1 MRRRR
6 PPSRL
11 SSRALSWAASLGWDD
26 DRGGVAVMAAVF
38 GALICVVAALAV
50 DVGSM
55 VLKGREVQGAADLS
69 ALAAAQTL
77 SGSVDLTEAAA
88 RATAGDNLRD
98 LASAQVQRGVYTPD
112 PRLKPT
118 ARFVPGEGRPN
129 AARVVLSAPAPLYF
143 GRWILGRDAVTVS
156 KSATAALPGGPP
168 SAVFS
173 IGSRLAGL
181 DGGLA
186 NALLSA
192 LLGSKASLTVMDYRA
207 LADARVDLLQFSDA
221 LAAELGVTA
230 GDYDALLA
238 HEVRTGQVLK
248 ALEVVAGS
256 GAESALGKLTRL
268 PASAVVRLDELIG
281 VEADARDGLRRGLN
295 AQVSAMD
302 LLMATLQTANQDRQ
316 LALDVG
322 ARAGLADL
330 DVMLAIGERPNRA
343 PWLTVTSTGE
353 PIIRTVQTR
362 LYLKA
367 TALDKLPLLGLLAQV
382 KIPILIE
389 AASAEARLKAV
400 ECRGTPRVLI
410 EARPGVARV
419 RLGEIDEKRL
429 RDFKS
434 ELQVSPAKLASVL
447 LITVE
452 GRADIQV
459 ADMDWS
465 ELRFTGAEIGAAT
478 PKSVKAKG
486 FVNGLLTT
494 LLRDTQLTALGIP
507 LHLVTQLLAGI
518 LTPLGPVLDGLIQPL
533 LELLGVRLGEADVWV
548 HGVRCPNQGGVPQL
562 VG

>member
-1 MRRRR
+1 MGRRRR
-6 PPSRL
+6 L
-11 SSRALSWAASLGWDD
+11 SSD

-38 GALICVVAALAV
+38 GALICVLAALAV

-77 SGSVDLTEAAA
+77 SDPPERTEAAA
-88 RATAGDNLRD
+88 RLTAQDNLID
-98 LASAQVQRGVYTPD
+98 LAGARIQRGVYTPD
-112 PRLKPT
+112 PRLKPR
-118 ARFVPGEGRPN
+118 ARFAEGGSRPN
-129 AARVVLSAPAPLYF
+129 AARVTLSAPAPLYF
-143 GRWILGRDAVTVS
+143 GRWILRRDSVTVS

-186 NALLSA
+186 NALLSG
-192 LLGSKASLTVMDYRA
+192 LLGSKVSLTVMDYRA
-207 LADARVDLLQFSDA
+207 LADAQVNLLQFSDA

-238 HEVRTGQVLK
+238 HEAQTGQVLR
-248 ALEVVAGS
+248 ALEAVAGS
-256 GAESALGKLTRL
+256 GAESALSKLTRL
-268 PASAVVRLDELIG
+268 PLNAVVKLEELIG
-281 VEADARDGLRRGLN
+281 VEADARGGLRRGLD

-343 PWLTVTSTGE
+343 PWLTVTGTGE

-362 LYLKA
+362 LYLEA
-367 TALDKLPLLGLLAQV
+367 TALDKVPLVGLLAQV
-382 KIPILIE
+382 KVPILIE
-389 AASAEARLKAV
+389 AASAEARLKAI
-400 ECRGTPRVLI
+400 ECEGTPRVLI

-419 RLGEIDEKRL
+419 RLGQIDPKRL

-434 ELQVSPAKLASVL
+434 ELKVSPARLVSVL

-452 GRADIQV
+452 GVADIQV
-459 ADMDWS
+459 ADLDWS
-465 ELRFTGAEIGAAT
+465 ELRFTGNEIGSSQ
-478 PKSVKAKG
+478 PKSVRAKG
-486 FVNGLLTT
+486 FVNGLIVT
-494 LLRDTQLTALGIP
+494 LLRDTRLTALGIP
-507 LHLVTQLLAGI
+507 LHLVTQLLAGV
-518 LTPLGPVLDGLIQPL
+518 LTPLGPVLDGVVQPL

>member
-1 MRRRR
+1 MRTRRRMNR
-6 PPSRL
+6 
-11 SSRALSWAASLGWDD
+11 WGD

-38 GALICVVAALAV
+38 GALICIAAALAV

-77 SGSVDLTEAAA
+77 SQPLARTEAAA
-88 RATAGDNLRD
+88 ADTARANLAD
-98 LASAQVQRGVYTPD
+98 LASVRLQLGGYTPER
-112 PRLKPT
+112 RLKPA
-118 ARFVPGEGRPN
+118 ARFTPGAARPN

-143 GRWILGRDAVTVS
+143 GRWIMGRDSVTVS
-156 KSATAALPGGPP
+156 KSATAALPGGQP
-168 SAVFS
+168 SAMFS
-173 IGSRLAGL
+173 IGSRLASL

-186 NALLSA
+186 NALLSG
-192 LLGSKASLTVMDYRA
+192 LLGSHVSLTVMDYRA
-207 LADARVDLLQFSDA
+207 LADARVNLLQFSDA

-238 HEVRTGQVLK
+238 HEAQTGQVLK
-248 ALEVVAGS
+248 ALEAVAGS
-256 GAESALGKLTRL
+256 GAQSALGKLTRL
-268 PASAVVRLDELIG
+268 PASATVKLDELIG
-281 VEADARDGLRRGLN
+281 VETDAREGLRRGLN
-295 AQVSAMD
+295 AEVSAMD
-302 LLMATLQTANQDRQ
+302 LLMATLQTANQERQ

-322 ARAGLADL
+322 ARTGLADL

-367 TALDKLPLLGLLAQV
+367 TALDKVPLVGLLAQV
-382 KIPILIE
+382 KVPILIE

-400 ECRGTPRVLI
+400 QCQGEPRVLI
-410 EARPGVARV
+410 EARSGVARV

-434 ELQVSPAKLASVL
+434 ELKVSPAMLVSVL
-447 LITVE
+447 LIAVE
-452 GRADIQV
+452 GSADIQV
-459 ADMDWS
+459 ADMEWS
-465 ELRFTGAEIGAAT
+465 ELRFTGAEIGSAQ

-486 FVNGLLTT
+486 FANGLLTT
-494 LLRDTQLTALGIP
+494 LLRDTKLTALGIP
-507 LHLVTQLLAGI
+507 LHLVTQLLAAV
-518 LTPLGPVLDGLIQPL
+518 LTPLGPVLDGVVQPL

>member
-1 MRRRR
+1 
-6 PPSRL
+6 
-11 SSRALSWAASLGWDD
+11 
-26 DRGGVAVMAAVF
+26 MAAVF
-38 GALICVVAALAV
+38 GALICVLAALAV

-77 SGSVDLTEAAA
+77 SDPPERTEAAA
-88 RATAGDNLRD
+88 RLTAQDNLID
-98 LASAQVQRGVYTPD
+98 LAGARIQRGVYTPD
-112 PRLKPT
+112 PRLKPR
-118 ARFVPGEGRPN
+118 ARFADGGSRPN
-129 AARVVLSAPAPLYF
+129 AARVTLSAPAPLYF
-143 GRWILGRDAVTVS
+143 GRWILRRDSVTVS

-186 NALLSA
+186 NALLSG
-192 LLGSKASLTVMDYRA
+192 LLGSKVSLTVMDYRA
-207 LADARVDLLQFSDA
+207 LADAQVNLLQFSDA

-238 HEVRTGQVLK
+238 HEAQTGQVLR
-248 ALEVVAGS
+248 ALEAVAGS
-256 GAESALGKLTRL
+256 GAESALSKLTRL
-268 PASAVVRLDELIG
+268 PVNAVVKLEELIG
-281 VEADARDGLRRGLN
+281 VDADARGGLRRGLD
-295 AQVSAMD
+295 AEVSAMD
-302 LLMATLQTANQDRQ
+302 LLMATLQTANQERQ

-343 PWLTVTSTGE
+343 PWLTVTGTGE

-362 LYLKA
+362 LYLEA
-367 TALDKLPLLGLLAQV
+367 TALDKVPLVGLLAQV
-382 KIPILIE
+382 KVPILIE
-389 AASAEARLKAV
+389 AASAEARLKAI
-400 ECRGTPRVLI
+400 ECEGTPRVLI

-419 RLGEIDEKRL
+419 RLGQIDPKRL

-434 ELQVSPAKLASVL
+434 ELKVSPARLVSVL

-452 GRADIQV
+452 GVADIQV
-459 ADMDWS
+459 ADLDWS
-465 ELRFTGAEIGAAT
+465 ELRFTGSEIGSSQ
-478 PKSVKAKG
+478 PKTVRAKG
-486 FVNGLLTT
+486 FVNGLIVT
-494 LLRDTQLTALGIP
+494 LLRDTRLTALGIP
-507 LHLVTQLLAGI
+507 LHLVTQLLAGV
-518 LTPLGPVLDGLIQPL
+518 LTPLGPVLDGVVQPL

>member
-1 MRRRR
+1 M
-6 PPSRL
+6 
-11 SSRALSWAASLGWDD
+11 
-26 DRGGVAVMAAVF
+26 
-38 GALICVVAALAV
+38 
-50 DVGSM
+50 
-55 VLKGREVQGAADLS
+55 
-69 ALAAAQTL
+69 
-77 SGSVDLTEAAA
+77 
-88 RATAGDNLRD
+88 
-98 LASAQVQRGVYTPD
+98 
-112 PRLKPT
+112 
-118 ARFVPGEGRPN
+118 
-129 AARVVLSAPAPLYF
+129 
-143 GRWILGRDAVTVS
+143 GRDSVTVS

-168 SAVFS
+168 SAMFS

-186 NALLSA
+186 NALLSS
-192 LLGSKASLTVMDYRA
+192 LLGSQVSLTVMDYRA
-207 LADARVDLLQFSDA
+207 LADARVNLLQFSDA

-238 HEVRTGQVLK
+238 HEAQTGQVLK
-248 ALEVVAGS
+248 ALEAVAGS
-256 GAESALGKLTRL
+256 DTQSVLGKLTRL
-268 PASAVVRLDELIG
+268 PASATVKLNELIG
-281 VEADARDGLRRGLN
+281 VEADAREGLRRGLD
-295 AQVSAMD
+295 AEVSAMD
-302 LLMATLQTANQDRQ
+302 LLMATLQTANQERQ

-322 ARAGLADL
+322 ARTGLADL

-367 TALDKLPLLGLLAQV
+367 TALDKLPLVGLLAQV

-400 ECRGTPRVLI
+400 QCEGTPRVLI

-434 ELQVSPAKLASVL
+434 ELRVSPAKLVSLL
-447 LITVE
+447 LITIE
-452 GRADIQV
+452 GSADIQI
-459 ADMDWS
+459 ADLEWS
-465 ELRFTGAEIGAAT
+465 ELSFTGSEIGSSA

-494 LLRDTQLTALGIP
+494 LLRDTKLTALGIP
-507 LHLVTQLLAGI
+507 LHLITQLLAAI
-518 LTPLGPVLDGLIQPL
+518 LTPLGPVLDGVVQPL

-548 HGVRCPNQGGVPQL
+548 HGVRCPNQGGIPQL

>member
-1 MRRRR
+1 
-6 PPSRL
+6 
-11 SSRALSWAASLGWDD
+11 
-26 DRGGVAVMAAVF
+26 MAAVF
-38 GALICVVAALAV
+38 GALICVLAALAV

-77 SGSVDLTEAAA
+77 SDPPERTEAAA
-88 RATAGDNLRD
+88 RLTAQDNLID
-98 LASAQVQRGVYTPD
+98 LAGARIQRGVYTPD
-112 PRLKPT
+112 PRLKPR
-118 ARFVPGEGRPN
+118 ARFAEGGSRPN
-129 AARVVLSAPAPLYF
+129 AARVTLSAPAPLYF
-143 GRWILGRDAVTVS
+143 GRWILRRDSVTVS

-186 NALLSA
+186 NALLSG
-192 LLGSKASLTVMDYRA
+192 LLGSKVSLTVMDYRA
-207 LADARVDLLQFSDA
+207 LADAQVNLLQFSDA

-238 HEVRTGQVLK
+238 HEAQTGQVLR
-248 ALEVVAGS
+248 ALEAVAGS
-256 GAESALGKLTRL
+256 GAESALSKLTRL
-268 PASAVVRLDELIG
+268 PLNAVVKLEELIG
-281 VEADARDGLRRGLN
+281 VEADARGGLRRGLD

-343 PWLTVTSTGE
+343 PWLTVTGTGE

-362 LYLKA
+362 LYLEA
-367 TALDKLPLLGLLAQV
+367 TALDKVPLVGLLAQV
-382 KIPILIE
+382 KVPILIE
-389 AASAEARLKAV
+389 AASAEARLKAI
-400 ECRGTPRVLI
+400 ECEGTPRVLI

-419 RLGEIDEKRL
+419 RLGQIDPKRL

-434 ELQVSPAKLASVL
+434 ELKVSPARLVSVL

-452 GRADIQV
+452 GVADIQV
-459 ADMDWS
+459 ADLDWS
-465 ELRFTGAEIGAAT
+465 ELRFTGNEIGSSQ
-478 PKSVKAKG
+478 PKSVRAKG
-486 FVNGLLTT
+486 FVNGLIVT
-494 LLRDTQLTALGIP
+494 LLRDTRLTALGIP
-507 LHLVTQLLAGI
+507 LHLVTQLLAGV
-518 LTPLGPVLDGLIQPL
+518 LTPLGPVLDGVVQPL

>member
-1 MRRRR
+1 MGRRL
-6 PPSRL
+6 RL
-11 SSRALSWAASLGWDD
+11 SSD

-38 GALICVVAALAV
+38 GALICVLAALAV

-77 SGSVDLTEAAA
+77 SDPPERTEAAA
-88 RATAGDNLRD
+88 RLTAQDNLID
-98 LASAQVQRGVYTPD
+98 LAGARIQRGVYTPD
-112 PRLKPT
+112 PRLKPR
-118 ARFVPGEGRPN
+118 ARFAEGGSRPN
-129 AARVVLSAPAPLYF
+129 AARVTLSAPAPLYF
-143 GRWILGRDAVTVS
+143 GRWILRRDSVTVS

-186 NALLSA
+186 NALLSG
-192 LLGSKASLTVMDYRA
+192 LLGSKVSLTVMDYRA
-207 LADARVDLLQFSDA
+207 LADAQVNLLQFSDA

-238 HEVRTGQVLK
+238 HEAQTGQVLR
-248 ALEVVAGS
+248 ALEAVAGS
-256 GAESALGKLTRL
+256 GAESALSKLTRL
-268 PASAVVRLDELIG
+268 PVNAVVKLEELIG
-281 VEADARDGLRRGLN
+281 VDADARGGLRRGLD

-343 PWLTVTSTGE
+343 PWLTVTGTGE

-362 LYLKA
+362 LYLEA
-367 TALDKLPLLGLLAQV
+367 TALDKVPLVGLLAQV
-382 KIPILIE
+382 KVPILIE
-389 AASAEARLKAV
+389 AASAEARLKAI
-400 ECRGTPRVLI
+400 ECEGTPRVLI

-419 RLGEIDEKRL
+419 RLGQIDPKRL

-434 ELQVSPAKLASVL
+434 ELKVSPARLVSVL

-452 GRADIQV
+452 GVADIQV
-459 ADMDWS
+459 ADLDWS
-465 ELRFTGAEIGAAT
+465 ELRFTGSEIGSNQ
-478 PKSVKAKG
+478 PKSVRAKG
-486 FVNGLLTT
+486 FVNGLIVT
-494 LLRDTQLTALGIP
+494 LLRDTRLTALGIP
-507 LHLVTQLLAGI
+507 LNLVTQLLAGV
-518 LTPLGPVLDGLIQPL
+518 LTPLGPVLDGVVQPL

>member
-1 MRRRR
+1 MGRRRR
-6 PPSRL
+6 L
-11 SSRALSWAASLGWDD
+11 SSD

-38 GALICVVAALAV
+38 GALICVLAALAV

-77 SGSVDLTEAAA
+77 SDPPERTEAAA
-88 RATAGDNLRD
+88 RLTAQDNLID
-98 LASAQVQRGVYTPD
+98 LAGARIQRGVYTPD
-112 PRLKPT
+112 PRLKPR
-118 ARFVPGEGRPN
+118 ARFADGGARPN
-129 AARVVLSAPAPLYF
+129 AARVTLSAPAPLYF
-143 GRWILGRDAVTVS
+143 GRWILRRDSVTVS

-168 SAVFS
+168 STVFS

-186 NALLSA
+186 NALLSG
-192 LLGSKASLTVMDYRA
+192 LLGSKVSLTVMDYRA
-207 LADARVDLLQFSDA
+207 LADAQVNLLQFSDA

-238 HEVRTGQVLK
+238 HEAQTGQVLR
-248 ALEVVAGS
+248 ALEAVAGS
-256 GAESALGKLTRL
+256 GAESALSKLTRL
-268 PASAVVRLDELIG
+268 PVNAVVKLEELIG
-281 VEADARDGLRRGLN
+281 VDADARGGLRRGLD
-295 AQVSAMD
+295 AEVSAMD
-302 LLMATLQTANQDRQ
+302 MLMATLQTANQDRQ

-343 PWLTVTSTGE
+343 PWLTVTGTGE

-362 LYLKA
+362 LYLEA
-367 TALDKLPLLGLLAQV
+367 TALDKVPLVGLLAQV
-382 KIPILIE
+382 KVPILIE
-389 AASAEARLKAV
+389 AASAEARLKAI
-400 ECRGTPRVLI
+400 ECEGTPRVLI

-419 RLGEIDEKRL
+419 RLGQIDPKRL

-434 ELQVSPAKLASVL
+434 ELKVSPARLVSVL

-452 GRADIQV
+452 GVADIQV
-459 ADMDWS
+459 ADLDWS
-465 ELRFTGAEIGAAT
+465 ELRFTGSEIGSSQ
-478 PKSVKAKG
+478 PKSVRAKG
-486 FVNGLLTT
+486 FVNGLIVT
-494 LLRDTQLTALGIP
+494 LLRDTRLTALGIP
-507 LHLVTQLLAGI
+507 LHLVTQLLAGV
-518 LTPLGPVLDGLIQPL
+518 LTPLGPVLDGVVQPL

>member
-1 MRRRR
+1 MGRRRR
-6 PPSRL
+6 L
-11 SSRALSWAASLGWDD
+11 SSD

-38 GALICVVAALAV
+38 GALICVLAALAV

-77 SGSVDLTEAAA
+77 SDPPERTEAAA
-88 RATAGDNLRD
+88 RLTAQDNLID
-98 LASAQVQRGVYTPD
+98 LAGARVQRGVYTPD
-112 PRLKPT
+112 PRLKPR
-118 ARFVPGEGRPN
+118 ARFADGGSRPN
-129 AARVVLSAPAPLYF
+129 AARVTLSAPAPLYF
-143 GRWILGRDAVTVS
+143 GRWILRRDSVTVS

-186 NALLSA
+186 NALLSG
-192 LLGSKASLTVMDYRA
+192 LLGSKVSLTVMDYRA
-207 LADARVDLLQFSDA
+207 LADAQVNLLQFSDA

-238 HEVRTGQVLK
+238 HEAQTGQVLR
-248 ALEVVAGS
+248 ALEAVAGS
-256 GAESALGKLTRL
+256 GAESALSKLTRL
-268 PASAVVRLDELIG
+268 PVNAVVKLEELIG
-281 VEADARDGLRRGLN
+281 VDADARGGLRRGLD
-295 AQVSAMD
+295 AEVSAMD

-343 PWLTVTSTGE
+343 PWLTVTGTGE

-362 LYLKA
+362 LYLEA
-367 TALDKLPLLGLLAQV
+367 TALDKVPLVGLLAQV
-382 KIPILIE
+382 KVPILIE
-389 AASAEARLKAV
+389 AASAEARLKAI
-400 ECRGTPRVLI
+400 ECEGTPRVLI

-419 RLGEIDEKRL
+419 RLGQIDPKRL

-434 ELQVSPAKLASVL
+434 ELKVSPARLVSVL

-452 GRADIQV
+452 GVADIQV
-459 ADMDWS
+459 ADLDWS
-465 ELRFTGAEIGAAT
+465 ELRFTGSEIGSSQ
-478 PKSVKAKG
+478 PKTVRAKG
-486 FVNGLLTT
+486 FVNGLIVT
-494 LLRDTQLTALGIP
+494 LLRDTRLTALGIP
-507 LHLVTQLLAGI
+507 LHLVTQLLAGV
-518 LTPLGPVLDGLIQPL
+518 LTPLGPVLDGVVQPL

>member
-1 MRRRR
+1 MGRRRR
-6 PPSRL
+6 L
-11 SSRALSWAASLGWDD
+11 SSD

-38 GALICVVAALAV
+38 GALICVLAALAV

-77 SGSVDLTEAAA
+77 SDPPERTEAAA
-88 RATAGDNLRD
+88 HATARDNLID
-98 LASAQVQRGVYTPD
+98 LAGARIQRGVYTPD
-112 PRLKPT
+112 PRLKPP
-118 ARFVPGEGRPN
+118 ARFADGGSRPN
-129 AARVVLSAPAPLYF
+129 AARVTLSAPAPLYF
-143 GRWILGRDAVTVS
+143 GRWILRRDSVTVS

-186 NALLSA
+186 NALLSG
-192 LLGSKASLTVMDYRA
+192 LLGSKVSLTVMDYRA
-207 LADARVDLLQFSDA
+207 LADAQVNLLQFSDA

-230 GDYDALLA
+230 GDYDALLT
-238 HEVRTGQVLK
+238 HEAQTGQVLR
-248 ALEVVAGS
+248 ALEAVAGS
-256 GAESALGKLTRL
+256 GAESALSKLTRL
-268 PASAVVRLDELIG
+268 PVNAVVKLEELIG
-281 VEADARDGLRRGLN
+281 VDADARSGLRRGLD

-343 PWLTVTSTGE
+343 PWLTVTGTGE

-362 LYLKA
+362 LYLEA
-367 TALDKLPLLGLLAQV
+367 TALDKVPLVGLLAQV
-382 KIPILIE
+382 KVPILIE
-389 AASAEARLKAV
+389 TASAEARLKAI
-400 ECRGTPRVLI
+400 ECEGTPRVLI

-419 RLGEIDEKRL
+419 RLGQIDPKRL
-429 RDFKS
+429 GDFKS
-434 ELQVSPAKLASVL
+434 ELKVSPARLVSVL

-452 GRADIQV
+452 GVADIQV
-459 ADMDWS
+459 ADLDWS
-465 ELRFTGAEIGAAT
+465 ELRFTGSEIGSSQ
-478 PKSVKAKG
+478 PKSVRAKG
-486 FVNGLLTT
+486 FVNGLIVT
-494 LLRDTQLTALGIP
+494 LLRDTRLTALGIP
-507 LHLVTQLLAGI
+507 LHLVTQLLAGV
-518 LTPLGPVLDGLIQPL
+518 LTPLGPVLDGVVQPL

-548 HGVRCPNQGGVPQL
+548 HGVRCPGQGGVPQL

>member
-1 MRRRR
+1 MGRRRR
-6 PPSRL
+6 L
-11 SSRALSWAASLGWDD
+11 SSD

-38 GALICVVAALAV
+38 GALICVLAALAV

-77 SGSVDLTEAAA
+77 SDPPERTEAAA
-88 RATAGDNLRD
+88 RLTAQDNLID
-98 LASAQVQRGVYTPD
+98 LAGARIQRGVYTPD
-112 PRLKPT
+112 PRLKPR
-118 ARFVPGEGRPN
+118 ARFADGGSRPN
-129 AARVVLSAPAPLYF
+129 AARVTLSAPAPLYF
-143 GRWILGRDAVTVS
+143 GRWILRRDSVTVS

-186 NALLSA
+186 NALLSG
-192 LLGSKASLTVMDYRA
+192 LLGSKVSLTVMDYRA
-207 LADARVDLLQFSDA
+207 LADAQVNLLQFSDA

-238 HEVRTGQVLK
+238 HEAQTGQVLR
-248 ALEVVAGS
+248 ALEAVAGS
-256 GAESALGKLTRL
+256 GAESALSKLTRL
-268 PASAVVRLDELIG
+268 PLNAVVKLEELIG
-281 VEADARDGLRRGLN
+281 VDADARGGLRRGLD
-295 AQVSAMD
+295 AEVSAMD

-330 DVMLAIGERPNRA
+330 AVMLAIGERPNRA
-343 PWLTVTSTGE
+343 PWLTVTGTGE

-362 LYLKA
+362 LYLEA
-367 TALDKLPLLGLLAQV
+367 TALDKVPLVGLLAQV
-382 KIPILIE
+382 KVPILIE
-389 AASAEARLKAV
+389 AASAEARLKAI
-400 ECRGTPRVLI
+400 ECEGTPRVLI

-419 RLGEIDEKRL
+419 RLGQIDPKRL

-434 ELQVSPAKLASVL
+434 ELKVSPARLVSVL

-452 GRADIQV
+452 GVADIQV
-459 ADMDWS
+459 ADLDWS
-465 ELRFTGAEIGAAT
+465 ELRFTGSEIGSSQ
-478 PKSVKAKG
+478 PKSVRAKG
-486 FVNGLLTT
+486 FVNGLIVT
-494 LLRDTQLTALGIP
+494 LLRDTRLTALGIP
-507 LHLVTQLLAGI
+507 LHLVTQLLAGV
-518 LTPLGPVLDGLIQPL
+518 LTPLGPVLDGVVQPL

>member
-1 MRRRR
+1 MGRRRR
-6 PPSRL
+6 L
-11 SSRALSWAASLGWDD
+11 SSD

-38 GALICVVAALAV
+38 GALICVLAALAV

-77 SGSVDLTEAAA
+77 SDPPERTEAAA
-88 RATAGDNLRD
+88 RLTAQDNLVD
-98 LASAQVQRGVYTPD
+98 LAGARIQRGVYTPD
-112 PRLKPT
+112 PRLKPR
-118 ARFVPGEGRPN
+118 ARFADGGSRPN
-129 AARVVLSAPAPLYF
+129 AARVTLSAPAPLYF
-143 GRWILGRDAVTVS
+143 GRWILRRDSVTVS

-186 NALLSA
+186 NALLSG
-192 LLGSKASLTVMDYRA
+192 LLGSKVSLTVMDYRA
-207 LADARVDLLQFSDA
+207 LADAQVNLLQFSDA

-238 HEVRTGQVLK
+238 HEAQTGQVLR
-248 ALEVVAGS
+248 ALEAVAGA
-256 GAESALGKLTRL
+256 GAESALSKLTRL
-268 PASAVVRLDELIG
+268 PVNAVVKLEELIG
-281 VEADARDGLRRGLN
+281 VDADARGGLRRGLD
-295 AQVSAMD
+295 AEVSAMD

-343 PWLTVTSTGE
+343 PWLTVTGTGE

-362 LYLKA
+362 LYLEA
-367 TALDKLPLLGLLAQV
+367 TALDKVPLVGLLAQV
-382 KIPILIE
+382 KVPILIE
-389 AASAEARLKAV
+389 AASAEARLKAI
-400 ECRGTPRVLI
+400 ECEGTPRVLI

-419 RLGEIDEKRL
+419 RLGQIDPKRL

-434 ELQVSPAKLASVL
+434 ELKVSPARLVSVL

-452 GRADIQV
+452 GVADIQV
-459 ADMDWS
+459 ADLDWS
-465 ELRFTGAEIGAAT
+465 ELRFTGSEIGSSQ
-478 PKSVKAKG
+478 PKSVRAKG
-486 FVNGLLTT
+486 FVNGLIVT
-494 LLRDTQLTALGIP
+494 LLRDTRLTALGIP
-507 LHLVTQLLAGI
+507 LHLVTQLLAGV
-518 LTPLGPVLDGLIQPL
+518 LTPLGPVLDGVVQPL

>member
-1 MRRRR
+1 MRWSRR
-6 PPSRL
+6 
-11 SSRALSWAASLGWDD
+11 LGD

-38 GALICVVAALAV
+38 GALICVSAALAV

-55 VLKGREVQGAADLS
+55 MLKGREVQGAADLS

-77 SGSVDLTEAAA
+77 SQPLVRSEAAAADTAHANLTDLTEV
-88 RATAGDNLRD
+88 
-98 LASAQVQRGVYTPD
+98 QVQVGGYAPD
-112 PRLKPT
+112 RRLKP
-118 ARFVPGEGRPN
+118 AERFTPGGAQPN

-143 GRWILGRDAVTVS
+143 GRWIMGRDSVTVS

-168 SAVFS
+168 SAMFS

-186 NALLSA
+186 NALLSG
-192 LLGSKASLTVMDYRA
+192 LLGSQVSLTVMDYRA
-207 LADARVDLLQFSDA
+207 LADARVNLLQFSDA

-238 HEVRTGQVLK
+238 HEAQTGQVLK
-248 ALEVVAGS
+248 ALEAVAGS
-256 GAESALGKLTRL
+256 DTQSVLGKLTRL
-268 PASAVVRLDELIG
+268 PASATVKLNELIG
-281 VEADARDGLRRGLN
+281 VEADAREGLRRGLD
-295 AQVSAMD
+295 AEVSAMD
-302 LLMATLQTANQDRQ
+302 LLMATLQTANQERQ

-322 ARAGLADL
+322 ARTGLADL

-367 TALDKLPLLGLLAQV
+367 TALDKLPLVGLLAQV

-400 ECRGTPRVLI
+400 QCEGAPRVLI

-434 ELQVSPAKLASVL
+434 ELRVSPAKLVSLL
-447 LITVE
+447 LITIE
-452 GRADIQV
+452 GSADIQI
-459 ADMDWS
+459 ADLEWS
-465 ELRFTGAEIGAAT
+465 ELSFTGSEIGSSA

-494 LLRDTQLTALGIP
+494 LLRDTKLTALGIP
-507 LHLVTQLLAGI
+507 LHLITQLLAAI
-518 LTPLGPVLDGLIQPL
+518 LTPLGPVLDGVVQPL

-548 HGVRCPNQGGVPQL
+548 HGVRCPNQGGIPQL

>member
-1 MRRRR
+1 MGRRRR
-6 PPSRL
+6 L
-11 SSRALSWAASLGWDD
+11 SSD

-38 GALICVVAALAV
+38 GALICVLAALAV

-77 SGSVDLTEAAA
+77 SDPPERTEAAA
-88 RATAGDNLRD
+88 RLTAQDNLID
-98 LASAQVQRGVYTPD
+98 LAGARVQRGVYTPD
-112 PRLKPT
+112 PRLKPR
-118 ARFVPGEGRPN
+118 ARFADGGSRPN
-129 AARVVLSAPAPLYF
+129 AARVTLSAPAPLYF
-143 GRWILGRDAVTVS
+143 GRWILRRDSVTVS

-186 NALLSA
+186 NALLSG
-192 LLGSKASLTVMDYRA
+192 LLGSKVSLTVMDYRA
-207 LADARVDLLQFSDA
+207 LADAQVNLLQFSDA

-238 HEVRTGQVLK
+238 HEAQTGQVLR
-248 ALEVVAGS
+248 ALEAVAGS
-256 GAESALGKLTRL
+256 GAESALSKLTRL
-268 PASAVVRLDELIG
+268 PVNAVVKLEELIG
-281 VEADARDGLRRGLN
+281 VDADARGGLRRGLD
-295 AQVSAMD
+295 AEVSAMD

-343 PWLTVTSTGE
+343 PWLTVTGTGE

-362 LYLKA
+362 LYLEA
-367 TALDKLPLLGLLAQV
+367 TALDKVPLVGLLAQV
-382 KIPILIE
+382 KVPILIE
-389 AASAEARLKAV
+389 AASAEARLKAI
-400 ECRGTPRVLI
+400 ECEGTPRVLI

-419 RLGEIDEKRL
+419 RLGQIDPKRL

-434 ELQVSPAKLASVL
+434 ELKVSPARLVSVL

-452 GRADIQV
+452 GVADIQV
-459 ADMDWS
+459 ADLDWS
-465 ELRFTGAEIGAAT
+465 ELRFTGSEIGSSQ
-478 PKSVKAKG
+478 PKSVRAKG
-486 FVNGLLTT
+486 FVNGLIVT
-494 LLRDTQLTALGIP
+494 LLRDTRLTALGIP
-507 LHLVTQLLAGI
+507 LHLVTQLLAGV
-518 LTPLGPVLDGLIQPL
+518 LTPLGPVLDGVVQPL

>member
-1 MRRRR
+1 MGRRRR
-6 PPSRL
+6 L
-11 SSRALSWAASLGWDD
+11 SCD
-26 DRGGVAVMAAVF
+26 DRGGVAVIAAVF
-38 GALICVVAALAV
+38 GALICALAALAV

-77 SGSVDLTEAAA
+77 SDPPERTEAAA
-88 RATAGDNLRD
+88 HATARDNLID
-98 LASAQVQRGVYTPD
+98 LAGARIQRGVYTPD
-112 PRLKPT
+112 PRLKPR
-118 ARFVPGEGRPN
+118 ARFADGGSRPN
-129 AARVVLSAPAPLYF
+129 AARVTLSAPAPLYF
-143 GRWILGRDAVTVS
+143 GRWILRRDSVTVS

-186 NALLSA
+186 NALLSG
-192 LLGSKASLTVMDYRA
+192 LLGSKVSLTVMDYRA
-207 LADARVDLLQFSDA
+207 LADAQVNLLQFSDA

-230 GDYDALLA
+230 GDYDALLE
-238 HEVRTGQVLK
+238 HEAQTGQVLR
-248 ALEVVAGS
+248 ALEAVAGS
-256 GAESALGKLTRL
+256 GAESALSKLIRL
-268 PASAVVRLDELIG
+268 PANAVVKLEELIG
-281 VEADARDGLRRGLN
+281 VDADARGGLRRGLD

-330 DVMLAIGERPNRA
+330 DVMLAIGERTNRA
-343 PWLTVTSTGE
+343 PWLTVTGTGE

-362 LYLKA
+362 LYLEA
-367 TALDKLPLLGLLAQV
+367 TALDKVPLVGLLAQV
-382 KIPILIE
+382 KVPILIE
-389 AASAEARLKAV
+389 AASAEARLKAI
-400 ECRGTPRVLI
+400 ECEGTPRVLI

-419 RLGEIDEKRL
+419 RLGQIDPKRL

-434 ELQVSPAKLASVL
+434 ELKVSPARLVSVL

-452 GRADIQV
+452 GVADIQV
-459 ADMDWS
+459 ADLDWS
-465 ELRFTGAEIGAAT
+465 ELRFTGSEIGSSQ
-478 PKSVKAKG
+478 PKSVRAEG
-486 FVNGLLTT
+486 FVNGLIVT
-494 LLRDTQLTALGIP
+494 LLRDTRLTALGIP
-507 LHLVTQLLAGI
+507 LHLVTQLLAGV
-518 LTPLGPVLDGLIQPL
+518 LTPLGPVLDGVVQPL

>member
-1 MRRRR
+1 MGRRRR
-6 PPSRL
+6 L
-11 SSRALSWAASLGWDD
+11 SSD

-38 GALICVVAALAV
+38 GALICVLAALAV

-77 SGSVDLTEAAA
+77 SDPPERTEAAA
-88 RATAGDNLRD
+88 RLTAQDNLID
-98 LASAQVQRGVYTPD
+98 LAGARIQRGVYTPD
-112 PRLKPT
+112 PRLKPR
-118 ARFVPGEGRPN
+118 ARFADGGSRPN
-129 AARVVLSAPAPLYF
+129 AARVTLSAPAPLYF
-143 GRWILGRDAVTVS
+143 GRWILRRDSVTVS

-186 NALLSA
+186 NALLSG
-192 LLGSKASLTVMDYRA
+192 LLGSKVSLTVMDYRA
-207 LADARVDLLQFSDA
+207 LADAQVNLLQFSDA

-238 HEVRTGQVLK
+238 HEAQTGQVLR
-248 ALEVVAGS
+248 ALEAVAGS
-256 GAESALGKLTRL
+256 GAESALSKLTRL
-268 PASAVVRLDELIG
+268 PVNAVVKLEELIG
-281 VEADARDGLRRGLN
+281 VDADARGGLRRGLD
-295 AQVSAMD
+295 AEVSAMD
-302 LLMATLQTANQDRQ
+302 LLMATLQTANQERQ

-343 PWLTVTSTGE
+343 PWLTVTGTGE

-362 LYLKA
+362 LYLEA
-367 TALDKLPLLGLLAQV
+367 TALDKVPLVGLLAQV
-382 KIPILIE
+382 KVPILIE
-389 AASAEARLKAV
+389 AASAEARLKAI
-400 ECRGTPRVLI
+400 ECEGTPRVLI

-419 RLGEIDEKRL
+419 RLGQIDPKRL

-434 ELQVSPAKLASVL
+434 ELKVSPARLVSVL

-452 GRADIQV
+452 GVADIQV
-459 ADMDWS
+459 ADLDWS
-465 ELRFTGAEIGAAT
+465 ELRFTGSEIGSSQ
-478 PKSVKAKG
+478 PKTVRAKG
-486 FVNGLLTT
+486 FVNGLIVT
-494 LLRDTQLTALGIP
+494 LLRDTRLTALGIP
-507 LHLVTQLLAGI
+507 LHLVTQLLAGV
-518 LTPLGPVLDGLIQPL
+518 LTPLGPVLDGVVQPL

>member
-1 MRRRR
+1 MGRRRR
-6 PPSRL
+6 L
-11 SSRALSWAASLGWDD
+11 SSD

-38 GALICVVAALAV
+38 GALICVLAALAV

-77 SGSVDLTEAAA
+77 SDPPERTEAAA
-88 RATAGDNLRD
+88 HATARDNLID
-98 LASAQVQRGVYTPD
+98 LAGARIQRGVYTPD
-112 PRLKPT
+112 PRLKPP
-118 ARFVPGEGRPN
+118 ARFADGGSRPN
-129 AARVVLSAPAPLYF
+129 AARVTLSAPAPLYF
-143 GRWILGRDAVTVS
+143 GRWILRRDSVTVS

-186 NALLSA
+186 NALLSG
-192 LLGSKASLTVMDYRA
+192 LLGSKVSLTVMDYRA
-207 LADARVDLLQFSDA
+207 LADAQVNLLQFSDA

-238 HEVRTGQVLK
+238 HEAQTGQVLR
-248 ALEVVAGS
+248 ALEAVAGS
-256 GAESALGKLTRL
+256 GADSALSKLTRL
-268 PASAVVRLDELIG
+268 PVNAVVKLEELIG
-281 VEADARDGLRRGLN
+281 VDADARGGLRRGLD
-295 AQVSAMD
+295 AEVSAMD

-343 PWLTVTSTGE
+343 PWLTVTGTGE

-362 LYLKA
+362 LYLEA
-367 TALDKLPLLGLLAQV
+367 TALDKVPLVGLLAQV
-382 KIPILIE
+382 KVPILIE
-389 AASAEARLKAV
+389 ASSAEARLKSI
-400 ECRGTPRVLI
+400 ECEGTPRVLI

-419 RLGEIDEKRL
+419 RLGQIDPKRL

-434 ELQVSPAKLASVL
+434 ELKVSPARLVSVL

-452 GRADIQV
+452 GVADIQV
-459 ADMDWS
+459 ADLGWS
-465 ELRFTGAEIGAAT
+465 ELRFTGSEIGSSQ
-478 PKSVKAKG
+478 PKSVRAKG
-486 FVNGLLTT
+486 FVNGLIVT
-494 LLRDTQLTALGIP
+494 LLRDTRLTALGIP
-507 LHLVTQLLAGI
+507 LHLVTQLLAGV
-518 LTPLGPVLDGLIQPL
+518 LTPLGPVLDGVVQPL

>member
-1 MRRRR
+1 MGRRRR
-6 PPSRL
+6 L
-11 SSRALSWAASLGWDD
+11 SSD

-38 GALICVVAALAV
+38 GALICVLAALAV

-77 SGSVDLTEAAA
+77 SDPPERTEAAA
-88 RATAGDNLRD
+88 HATARDNLID
-98 LASAQVQRGVYTPD
+98 LAGARIQRGVYTPD
-112 PRLKPT
+112 PRLKPR
-118 ARFVPGEGRPN
+118 ARFADGGSRPN
-129 AARVVLSAPAPLYF
+129 AARVTLSAPAPLYF
-143 GRWILGRDAVTVS
+143 GRWILRRDSVTVS

-186 NALLSA
+186 NALLSG
-192 LLGSKASLTVMDYRA
+192 LLGSKVSLTVMDYRA
-207 LADARVDLLQFSDA
+207 LADAQVNLLQFSDA

-238 HEVRTGQVLK
+238 HEAQTGQVLR
-248 ALEVVAGS
+248 ALEAVAGS
-256 GAESALGKLTRL
+256 GAESALSKLTRL
-268 PASAVVRLDELIG
+268 PVNAVVKLEELIG
-281 VEADARDGLRRGLN
+281 VDADARGGLRRGLD
-295 AQVSAMD
+295 AEVSAMD

-343 PWLTVTSTGE
+343 PWLTVTGTGE

-362 LYLKA
+362 LYLEA
-367 TALDKLPLLGLLAQV
+367 TALDKVPLVGLLAQV
-382 KIPILIE
+382 KVPILIE
-389 AASAEARLKAV
+389 AASAEARLKAI
-400 ECRGTPRVLI
+400 ECEGTPRVLI

-419 RLGEIDEKRL
+419 RLGQIDPKRL

-434 ELQVSPAKLASVL
+434 ELKVSPAKLVSVL

-452 GRADIQV
+452 GVADIQV
-459 ADMDWS
+459 ADLDWS
-465 ELRFTGAEIGAAT
+465 ELRFTGSEIGSSQ
-478 PKSVKAKG
+478 PKSVRAKG
-486 FVNGLLTT
+486 FVNGLIVT
-494 LLRDTQLTALGIP
+494 LLRDTRLTALGIP
-507 LHLVTQLLAGI
+507 LHLVTQLLAGV
-518 LTPLGPVLDGLIQPL
+518 LTPLGPVLDGVVQPL

>member
-1 MRRRR
+1 MGRRRR
-6 PPSRL
+6 L
-11 SSRALSWAASLGWDD
+11 SSD

-38 GALICVVAALAV
+38 GALICVLAALAV

-77 SGSVDLTEAAA
+77 SDPPERTEAAA
-88 RATAGDNLRD
+88 HATARDNLID
-98 LASAQVQRGVYTPD
+98 LAGTRIQRGVYTPD
-112 PRLKPT
+112 PRLKPR
-118 ARFVPGEGRPN
+118 ARFADGGSRPN
-129 AARVVLSAPAPLYF
+129 AARVTLSAPAPLYF
-143 GRWILGRDAVTVS
+143 GRWILRRDSVTVS

-186 NALLSA
+186 NALLSG
-192 LLGSKASLTVMDYRA
+192 LLGSKVSLTVMDYRA
-207 LADARVDLLQFSDA
+207 LADAQVNLLQFSDA

-238 HEVRTGQVLK
+238 HEAQTGQVLR
-248 ALEVVAGS
+248 ALEAVAGS
-256 GAESALGKLTRL
+256 GAESALSKLTRL
-268 PASAVVRLDELIG
+268 PVNAVVKLEELIG
-281 VEADARDGLRRGLN
+281 VDADARGGLRRGLD

-302 LLMATLQTANQDRQ
+302 LLMATLQTANQDSQ
-316 LALDVG
+316 LALDVE

-343 PWLTVTSTGE
+343 PWLTVTGTGE

-362 LYLKA
+362 LYLEA
-367 TALDKLPLLGLLAQV
+367 TALDKVPLVGLLAQV
-382 KIPILIE
+382 KVPILIE
-389 AASAEARLKAV
+389 AASAEARLKAI
-400 ECRGTPRVLI
+400 ECEGTPRVLI

-419 RLGEIDEKRL
+419 RLGQIDPKRL

-434 ELQVSPAKLASVL
+434 ELKVSPARLVSVL

-452 GRADIQV
+452 GVADIQV
-459 ADMDWS
+459 ADLDWS
-465 ELRFTGAEIGAAT
+465 ELRFTGSEIGSSQ
-478 PKSVKAKG
+478 PKSVRAKG
-486 FVNGLLTT
+486 FVNGLIVT
-494 LLRDTQLTALGIP
+494 LLRDTRLTALGIP
-507 LHLVTQLLAGI
+507 LHLVTQLLAGV
-518 LTPLGPVLDGLIQPL
+518 LTPLGPVLDGVVQPL

>member
-1 MRRRR
+1 MGRRRR
-6 PPSRL
+6 L
-11 SSRALSWAASLGWDD
+11 SSD

-38 GALICVVAALAV
+38 GALICVLAALAV

-77 SGSVDLTEAAA
+77 SDPPERTEAAA
-88 RATAGDNLRD
+88 HATARDNLID
-98 LASAQVQRGVYTPD
+98 LAGARIQRGVYTPD
-112 PRLKPT
+112 PRLKPR
-118 ARFVPGEGRPN
+118 ARFADGGSRPN
-129 AARVVLSAPAPLYF
+129 AARVTLSAPAPLYF
-143 GRWILGRDAVTVS
+143 GRWILRRDSVTVS

-186 NALLSA
+186 NALLSG
-192 LLGSKASLTVMDYRA
+192 LLGSKVSLTVMDYRA
-207 LADARVDLLQFSDA
+207 LADAQVNLLQFSDA

-238 HEVRTGQVLK
+238 HEAQTGQVLR
-248 ALEVVAGS
+248 ALEAVAGS
-256 GAESALGKLTRL
+256 GAESALSKLTRL
-268 PASAVVRLDELIG
+268 PVNAVVKLEELIG
-281 VEADARDGLRRGLN
+281 VDADARGGLRRGLD

-302 LLMATLQTANQDRQ
+302 LLMATLQTANQDSQ
-316 LALDVG
+316 LALDVE

-343 PWLTVTSTGE
+343 PWLTVTGTGE

-362 LYLKA
+362 LYLEA
-367 TALDKLPLLGLLAQV
+367 TALDKVPLVGLLAQV
-382 KIPILIE
+382 KVPILIE
-389 AASAEARLKAV
+389 AASAEARLKAI
-400 ECRGTPRVLI
+400 ECEGTPRVLI

-419 RLGEIDEKRL
+419 RLGQIDPKRL

-434 ELQVSPAKLASVL
+434 ELKVSPARLVSVL

-452 GRADIQV
+452 GVADIQV
-459 ADMDWS
+459 ADLDWS
-465 ELRFTGAEIGAAT
+465 ELRFTGSEIGSSQ
-478 PKSVKAKG
+478 PKSVRAKG
-486 FVNGLLTT
+486 FVNGLIVT
-494 LLRDTQLTALGIP
+494 LLRDTRLTALGIP
-507 LHLVTQLLAGI
+507 LHLVTQLLAGV
-518 LTPLGPVLDGLIQPL
+518 LTPLGPVLDGVVQPL

>member
-1 MRRRR
+1 MGRRRR
-6 PPSRL
+6 L
-11 SSRALSWAASLGWDD
+11 SSD

-38 GALICVVAALAV
+38 GALICVLAALAV

-77 SGSVDLTEAAA
+77 SDPPERTEAAA
-88 RATAGDNLRD
+88 HATARDNLID
-98 LASAQVQRGVYTPD
+98 LAGARIQRGVYTPD
-112 PRLKPT
+112 PRLKPR
-118 ARFVPGEGRPN
+118 ARFADGGSRPN
-129 AARVVLSAPAPLYF
+129 AARVTLSAPAPLYF
-143 GRWILGRDAVTVS
+143 GRWILRRDSVTVS

-186 NALLSA
+186 NALLSG
-192 LLGSKASLTVMDYRA
+192 LLGSKVSLTVMDYRA
-207 LADARVDLLQFSDA
+207 LADAQINLLQFSDA

-238 HEVRTGQVLK
+238 HEAQTGQVLR
-248 ALEVVAGS
+248 ALEAVAGS
-256 GAESALGKLTRL
+256 GAESALSKLTRL
-268 PASAVVRLDELIG
+268 PVNAVVKLEELIG
-281 VEADARDGLRRGLN
+281 VDADARGGLRRGLD
-295 AQVSAMD
+295 AEVSAMD

-343 PWLTVTSTGE
+343 PWLTVTGTGE

-362 LYLKA
+362 LYLEA
-367 TALDKLPLLGLLAQV
+367 TALDKVPLVGLLAQV
-382 KIPILIE
+382 KVPILIE
-389 AASAEARLKAV
+389 AASAEARLKAI
-400 ECRGTPRVLI
+400 ECEGTPRVLI

-419 RLGEIDEKRL
+419 RLGQIDPKRL

-434 ELQVSPAKLASVL
+434 ELKVSPAKLVSVL

-452 GRADIQV
+452 GVADIRV
-459 ADMDWS
+459 ADLDWS
-465 ELRFTGAEIGAAT
+465 ELRFTGSEIGSSQ
-478 PKSVKAKG
+478 PKSVRAKG
-486 FVNGLLTT
+486 FVNGLIVT
-494 LLRDTQLTALGIP
+494 LLRDTRLTALGIP
-507 LHLVTQLLAGI
+507 LHLVTQLLAGV
-518 LTPLGPVLDGLIQPL
+518 LTPLGPVLDGVVQPL

>member
-1 MRRRR
+1 MGRRRR
-6 PPSRL
+6 L
-11 SSRALSWAASLGWDD
+11 SSD

-38 GALICVVAALAV
+38 GALICVLAALAV

-77 SGSVDLTEAAA
+77 SDPPERTEAAA
-88 RATAGDNLRD
+88 RLTAQDNLVD
-98 LASAQVQRGVYTPD
+98 LAGARIQRGVYTPD
-112 PRLKPT
+112 PRLKPR
-118 ARFVPGEGRPN
+118 ARFADGGSRPN
-129 AARVVLSAPAPLYF
+129 AARVTLSAPAPLYF
-143 GRWILGRDAVTVS
+143 GRWILRRDSVTVS

-186 NALLSA
+186 NALLSG
-192 LLGSKASLTVMDYRA
+192 LLGSKVSLTVMDYRA
-207 LADARVDLLQFSDA
+207 LADAQVNLLQFSDA

-238 HEVRTGQVLK
+238 HEAQTGQVLR
-248 ALEVVAGS
+248 ALEAVAGS
-256 GAESALGKLTRL
+256 GAESALSKLTRL
-268 PASAVVRLDELIG
+268 PLNAVVKLEELIG
-281 VEADARDGLRRGLN
+281 VDADARGGLRRGLD
-295 AQVSAMD
+295 AEVSAMD

-343 PWLTVTSTGE
+343 PWLTVTGTGE

-362 LYLKA
+362 LYLEA
-367 TALDKLPLLGLLAQV
+367 TALDKVPLVGLLAQV
-382 KIPILIE
+382 KVPILIE
-389 AASAEARLKAV
+389 AASAEARLKAI
-400 ECRGTPRVLI
+400 ECEGTPRVLI

-419 RLGEIDEKRL
+419 RLGQIDPKRL

-434 ELQVSPAKLASVL
+434 ELKVSPARLVSVL

-452 GRADIQV
+452 GVADIQV
-459 ADMDWS
+459 ADLDWS
-465 ELRFTGAEIGAAT
+465 ELRFTGSEIGSSQ
-478 PKSVKAKG
+478 PKTVRAKG
-486 FVNGLLTT
+486 FVNGLIVT
-494 LLRDTQLTALGIP
+494 LLRDTRLTALGIP
-507 LHLVTQLLAGI
+507 LHLVTQLLAGV
-518 LTPLGPVLDGLIQPL
+518 LTPLGPVLDGVVQPL
-533 LELLGVRLGEADVWV
+533 LDLLGVRLGEADVWV

>member
-1 MRRRR
+1 MRGLRR
-6 PPSRL
+6 
-11 SSRALSWAASLGWDD
+11 LGD

-38 GALICVVAALAV
+38 GALICVSAALAV

-55 VLKGREVQGAADLS
+55 MLKGREVQGAADLS

-77 SGSVDLTEAAA
+77 SQPLAQTQAAATTIAHANLADLTAV
-88 RATAGDNLRD
+88 
-98 LASAQVQRGVYTPD
+98 QVQVGGYAPD
-112 PRLKPT
+112 RRLKPT
-118 ARFVPGEGRPN
+118 ERFTLGGAQPN
-129 AARVVLSAPAPLYF
+129 AARVILSAPAPLYF
-143 GRWILGRDAVTVS
+143 GRWIMGRDSVAVS
-156 KSATAALPGGPP
+156 KSATAALPGGQP
-168 SAVFS
+168 SAIFS
-173 IGSRLAGL
+173 IGSRLASL

-186 NALLSA
+186 NALLSG
-192 LLGSKASLTVMDYRA
+192 LLGSNVSLTVMDYRA
-207 LADARVDLLQFSDA
+207 LADARVNLLQFSDA

-238 HEVRTGQVLK
+238 HEAQTGQVLK
-248 ALEVVAGS
+248 ALEAVAGS
-256 GAESALGKLTRL
+256 DTQSVLGKLTRL
-268 PASAVVRLDELIG
+268 PASATVKLNELID
-281 VEADARDGLRRGLN
+281 VEADAREGLRRGLD
-295 AQVSAMD
+295 AEVSAMD
-302 LLMATLQTANQDRQ
+302 LLMATLQTANQERQ

-322 ARAGLADL
+322 ARTGLADL
-330 DVMLAIGERPNRA
+330 DVILAIGERPNRA

-367 TALDKLPLLGLLAQV
+367 TALDKLPLVGLLAQV

-400 ECRGTPRVLI
+400 QCEGAPRVLI

-434 ELQVSPAKLASVL
+434 ELRVSPAKLVSLL
-447 LITVE
+447 LITIE
-452 GRADIQV
+452 GSADIQI
-459 ADMDWS
+459 ADLEWS
-465 ELRFTGAEIGAAT
+465 ELSFTGSEIGSSA

-494 LLRDTQLTALGIP
+494 LLRDVKLTALGIP
-507 LHLVTQLLAGI
+507 LHLITQLLAAI
-518 LTPLGPVLDGLIQPL
+518 LTPLGPVLDGVVQPL

-548 HGVRCPNQGGVPQL
+548 HGVRGPNQGGIPQL

>member
-1 MRRRR
+1 MGRRRR
-6 PPSRL
+6 L
-11 SSRALSWAASLGWDD
+11 SSD

-38 GALICVVAALAV
+38 GALICVLAALAV

-77 SGSVDLTEAAA
+77 SDPPERTEAAA
-88 RATAGDNLRD
+88 RLTAQDNLVD
-98 LASAQVQRGVYTPD
+98 LAGARIQRGVYTPD
-112 PRLKPT
+112 PRLKPR
-118 ARFVPGEGRPN
+118 ARFADGGSRPN
-129 AARVVLSAPAPLYF
+129 AARVTLSAPAPLYF
-143 GRWILGRDAVTVS
+143 GRWILRRDSVTVS

-186 NALLSA
+186 NALLSG
-192 LLGSKASLTVMDYRA
+192 LLGSKVSLTVMDYRA
-207 LADARVDLLQFSDA
+207 LADAQVNLLQFSDA

-238 HEVRTGQVLK
+238 HEAQTGQVLR
-248 ALEVVAGS
+248 ALEAVAGS
-256 GAESALGKLTRL
+256 GAESALSKLTRL
-268 PASAVVRLDELIG
+268 PVNAVVKLEELIG
-281 VEADARDGLRRGLN
+281 VDADARGGLRRGLD
-295 AQVSAMD
+295 AEVSAMD

-343 PWLTVTSTGE
+343 PWLTVTGTGE

-362 LYLKA
+362 LYLEA
-367 TALDKLPLLGLLAQV
+367 TALDKVPLVGLLAQV
-382 KIPILIE
+382 KVPILIE
-389 AASAEARLKAV
+389 AASAEARLKAI
-400 ECRGTPRVLI
+400 ECEGTPRVLI

-419 RLGEIDEKRL
+419 RLGQIDPKRL

-434 ELQVSPAKLASVL
+434 ELKVSPARLVSVL

-452 GRADIQV
+452 GVADIQV
-459 ADMDWS
+459 ADLDWS
-465 ELRFTGAEIGAAT
+465 ELRFTGSEIGSSQ
-478 PKSVKAKG
+478 PKSVRAKG
-486 FVNGLLTT
+486 FVNGLIVT
-494 LLRDTQLTALGIP
+494 LLRDTRLTALGIP
-507 LHLVTQLLAGI
+507 LHLVTQLLAGV
-518 LTPLGPVLDGLIQPL
+518 LTPLGPVLDGVVQPL